1 MQRAPD
7 EVTRFYRIW
16 FVLLR
21 YVNDRRH
28 VSASLPARPAEGTL
42 QPAHAVALRDA
53 LWADDALCAGFIA
66 ANPAALP
73 PADLALVGSWRHRVA
88 GRFFIERYLTKHTI
102 FLSEVTPVHAYGVL
116 GLVSPI
122 EEIVGPSVP
131 IYVQTVLLPFEGR
144 IIYDS
149 LLASYALTF
158 GSGIR
163 RSLREAY
170 RATQERDGLITSLP
184 PATSRSEDEGRAA
197 ARARNAKVLA
207 AFRKEV
213 LRSGMSPRTAEGHV
227 RTIAAFGEDG
237 LLRHEPPRGLLT
249 LTPADLRAYL
259 RADGAAAN
267 QVSFRRFIRFL
278 DLTDRLSSAEAAALA
293 AVLKEP

>member
-1 MQRAPD
+1 MQLAPD
-7 EVTRFYRIW
+7 KVTRFYRIW
-16 FVLLR
+16 FALLR

-28 VSASLPARPAEGTL
+28 VIASFPARPDEGTL

-53 LWADDALCAGFIA
+53 LWADDALRAGFIA

-73 PADLALVGSWRHRVA
+73 PADLALVESWRHRVA

-102 FLSEVTPVHAYGVL
+102 FLSEATPVHAYGVL

-131 IYVQTVLLPFEGR
+131 IYVQAVLLPFEGR

-149 LLASYALTF
+149 LLAPYAITF
-158 GSGIR
+158 GGGIR

-170 RATQERDGLITSLP
+170 RDAQERDGLITNLLVTAESGDG
-184 PATSRSEDEGRAA
+184 ARVAI
-197 ARARNAKVLA
+197 RARNARVLT

-213 LRSGMSPRTAEGHV
+213 LRSGMSPQTAEGHV

-237 LLRHEPPRGLLT
+237 LLRHEPPHGLLT

-259 RADGAAAN
+259 RANGAAAN
-267 QVSFRRFIRFL
+267 RASFRRFIRFL
-278 DLTDRLSSAEAAALA
+278 DFTDRLPPAEAAALA
-293 AVLKEP
+293 AVLKES